1 MRNLG
6 RDFWLFRSGQFISI
20 IGDACSNIA
29 LAWWIL
35 DKTGSAAKMSAVLA
49 PAMLV
54 QALLTPLAGPI
65 GDRFPRKR
73 LVFIS
78 DLWRMV
84 FSLALAGMV
93 FLDFFNLPLLIALYL
108 LLSVGTAVFNSVSD
122 SIVPQL
128 VTPEN
133 LPEAVRQTQAVSS
146 AGRVAGGIV
155 AGLIVTLLGVSGAFL
170 LDAAS
175 FLVSAVGAAL
185 IQADTRPAAERLPST
200 DSALRQWAKE
210 FSTGV
215 RTLCRLRL
223 ILWMSLVAMALNLLL
238 APIEIILPVLVK
250 QQRGLPPWFFGGLV
264 SSVSLGSII
273 GALLLERICR
283 RFAPDKVMIAGGL
296 LVGVGIMGM
305 GWVPTMALPMLM
317 MLLIG
322 FGMAI
327 FNTPLSSAL
336 ALCVPDA
343 YRSRLSSIRFFLYMS
358 AIPLGMAMA
367 GGMISGFGLTPTL
380 VILGGGI
387 IVVSPALLALPLFSD
402 LINATP
408 DQAQSFLQRHYPGAF
423 EEDSSS
429 SLAGSTF
436 VEPEATARGRIG

>member
-6 RDFWLFRSGQFISI
+6 RDFWFFRFGQFVSI

-49 PAMLV
+49 PAMFV
-54 QALLTPLAGPI
+54 QAILTPLAGPI

-78 DLWRMV
+78 DLWRMA

-108 LLSVGTAVFNSVSD
+108 LLAVGTAVFNSVSD

-128 VTPEN
+128 VTAED

-175 FLVSAVGAAL
+175 FLVSALGAAF
-185 IQADTRPAAERLPST
+185 IRADTRPSSERPPSA
-200 DSALRQWAKE
+200 DSALRQWARE
-210 FSTGV
+210 FSVGV

-238 APIEIILPVLVK
+238 SPIEIILPVLVK
-250 QQRGLPPWFFGGLV
+250 QQRGLPPWFYGGLV

-273 GALLLERICR
+273 GALLLGRICR

-305 GWVPTMALPMLM
+305 GWVPTVALPMIM

-322 FGMAI
+322 FGMSI

-367 GGMISGFGLTPTL
+367 GGMISGFGLLPTL
-380 VILGGGI
+380 VALGGGI
-387 IVVSPALLALPLFSD
+387 IVLSPVLLTLPLFSD
-402 LINATP
+402 LINASP
-408 DQAQSFLQRHYPGAF
+408 EQARTFLHRHYPGVF
-423 EEDSSS
+423 EEESSGSDPLSVAS
-429 SLAGSTF
+429 S
-436 VEPEATARGRIG
+436 R